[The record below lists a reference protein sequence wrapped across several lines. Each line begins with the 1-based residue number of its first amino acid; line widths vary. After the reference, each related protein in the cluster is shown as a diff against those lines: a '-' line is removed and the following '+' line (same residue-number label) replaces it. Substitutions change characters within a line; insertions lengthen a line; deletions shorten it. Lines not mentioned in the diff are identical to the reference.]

1 MFLEF
6 LQFLERMCEIESGW
20 AVFVV
25 TRREKHWVKFKK
37 NETWTWPVIQLQQ
50 RPHQPHQELR
60 TLKADGSSRIAYGGS
75 RKDEVDNNI
84 ILSLPF
90 SFYPRSKHLYPSLP
104 PAGPSRALWLA
115 AHRETCCFSSE
126 VLSLRHLA
134 LRPASR
140 CGVRRWWWWWWWWCT
155 CTTLAERPS
164 WRGGQVIRGTLS
176 HE

>member
-37 NETWTWPVIQLQQ
+37 NETWTWPVLQLQQ

-60 TLKADGSSRIAYGGS
+60 TLKADGSPLIAYGGS

-126 VLSLRHLA
+126 VLSRRRLA

-140 CGVRRWWWWWWWWCT
+140 CGVRRWWWWW
-155 CTTLAERPS
+155 
-164 WRGGQVIRGTLS
+164 
-176 HE
+176 